1 MRNGLP
7 ITEWLLELIGRKFC
21 AKPSKL
27 ENGEGWSLRGI
38 EIKDILQTQ
47 VTLRHREDGRRET
60 TFIPYEWNSRNQ
72 TKITTAVAELKRLI
86 DDRNLTIK
94 EAEKFR
100 LGSSEEGSAVT
111 VINWAS
117 IADEFIKSRS
127 GNRLKTQQDLKTR
140 MDRVLDIFKL
150 KPRPINGK
158 VFMERFAEKYF
169 TETYTDK
176 TRKGKL
182 RLPAGRPREKKKL
195 YGCFRFLQICSF
207 KRCSS
212 YMVASRTSQSRQ
224 QAMEKESSRNN
235 N

>member
-1 MRNGLP
+1 MASRADWQKIL
-7 ITEWLLELIGRKFC
+7 RKTI
-21 AKPSKL
+21 KL

-38 EIKDILQTQ
+38 EIKGVLQTQ

-100 LGSSEEGSAVT
+100 LGPSEEGSAVT

-127 GNRLKTQQDLKTR
+127 GNRLKTQQDRKTR
-140 MDRVLDIFKL
+140 MDSVLDIFYPYVRRVKM
-150 KPRPINGK
+150 
-158 VFMERFAEKYF
+158 V
-169 TETYTDK
+169 
-176 TRKGKL
+176 
-182 RLPAGRPREKKKL
+182 
-195 YGCFRFLQICSF
+195 
-207 KRCSS
+207 KRIF
-212 YMVASRTSQSRQ
+212 
-224 QAMEKESSRNN
+224 
-235 N
+235 

>member
-1 MRNGLP
+1 MASRADWQKIL
-7 ITEWLLELIGRKFC
+7 RKTI
-21 AKPSKL
+21 KL

-38 EIKDILQTQ
+38 EIKGVLQTQ
-47 VTLRHREDGRRET
+47 VTLRHLEDGRRET

-100 LGSSEEGSAVT
+100 LGPSEERSAVT

-140 MDRVLDIFKL
+140 MDRVLDIFQ
-150 KPRPINGK
+150 
-158 VFMERFAEKYF
+158 V
-169 TETYTDK
+169 
-176 TRKGKL
+176 
-182 RLPAGRPREKKKL
+182 
-195 YGCFRFLQICSF
+195 
-207 KRCSS
+207 
-212 YMVASRTSQSRQ
+212 
-224 QAMEKESSRNN
+224 
-235 N
+235 

>member
-1 MRNGLP
+1 MASRADWQKIL
-7 ITEWLLELIGRKFC
+7 RKTI
-21 AKPSKL
+21 KL

-38 EIKDILQTQ
+38 EIKGVLQTQ

-86 DDRNLTIK
+86 DDRNLSIK

-100 LGSSEEGSAVT
+100 LGTSEEESAVT
-111 VINWAS
+111 VFNWAS
-117 IADEFIKSRS
+117 IAYEFIKSRS

-182 RLPAGRPREKKKL
+182 ISMLEAK
-195 YGCFRFLQICSF
+195 YFQDMFNQ
-207 KRCSS
+207 
-212 YMVASRTSQSRQ
+212 
-224 QAMEKESSRNN
+224 
-235 N
+235 